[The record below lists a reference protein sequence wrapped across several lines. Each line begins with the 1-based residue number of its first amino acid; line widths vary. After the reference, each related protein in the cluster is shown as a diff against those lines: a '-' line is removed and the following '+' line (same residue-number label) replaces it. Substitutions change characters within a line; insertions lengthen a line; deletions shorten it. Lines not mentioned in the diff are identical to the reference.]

1 VVDLKKFHAM
11 LTTTTDLVRAEVA
24 KGMTLEEAK
33 KAGLPEEWKPWA
45 TDFVSVEAWVETVY
59 TSLKR

>member
-1 VVDLKKFHAM
+1 
-11 LTTTTDLVRAEVA
+11 
-24 KGMTLEEAK
+24 MTLEEAK